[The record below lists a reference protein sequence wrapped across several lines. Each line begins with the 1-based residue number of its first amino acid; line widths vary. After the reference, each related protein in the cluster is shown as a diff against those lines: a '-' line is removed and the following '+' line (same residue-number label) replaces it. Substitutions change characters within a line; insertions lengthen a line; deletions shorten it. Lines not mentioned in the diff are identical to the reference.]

1 VTVADVKASNG
12 VVHIVNQV
20 LIPPGLEVPTIPE
33 VAVSAG
39 LKTLVA
45 AVTAAKLGSVL
56 SGKGP
61 FTVFAPTDAA
71 FNNLPK
77 GALAALLKPENSK
90 DLVKLLE
97 YHVVD
102 GEVVSADL
110 KNGQHVKTF
119 EGQDVNVT
127 ISGSTI
133 SIDEA
138 KVTKADI
145 YAGNGVVHVIDAVML
160 PPGFALP
167 GVGDNSPTIPSIA
180 EKTDNLSTLV
190 TALKAAGLVDTL
202 SGKGP
207 YTVFAPTNKAFRF
220 LRPAELTYLLN
231 NKTALTK
238 VLEYHVADGSVLSSA
253 LTNGEKIKTLEGANV
268 SVTITKKG
276 TVTTVMINEATVT
289 VADVKASNGVV
300 HIVNQVL
307 IPPGLEVPTIPE
319 VAVSAGLKTLV
330 AAVTAAKLGS
340 VLSGKGPFTVFA
352 PTDAAFNNLPKGVLA
367 ALLKPENIK
376 DLVKVLEYHVV
387 SDELVS
393 ADLKNGQHVKTLEGQ
408 EVNVAISGSTVSI
421 DQAKVITADVYA
433 GNGVVHVIDAV
444 MLPPGFTPPAVVKS
458 VFQVIV

>member
-1 VTVADVKASNG
+1 
-12 VVHIVNQV
+12 
-20 LIPPGLEVPTIPE
+20 
-33 VAVSAG
+33 
-39 LKTLVA
+39 
-45 AVTAAKLGSVL
+45 
-56 SGKGP
+56 
-61 FTVFAPTDAA
+61 
-71 FNNLPK
+71 
-77 GALAALLKPENSK
+77 
-90 DLVKLLE
+90 
-97 YHVVD
+97 
-102 GEVVSADL
+102 
-110 KNGQHVKTF
+110 
-119 EGQDVNVT
+119 
-127 ISGSTI
+127 
-133 SIDEA
+133 
-138 KVTKADI
+138 
-145 YAGNGVVHVIDAVML
+145 
-160 PPGFALP
+160 
-167 GVGDNSPTIPSIA
+167 
-180 EKTDNLSTLV
+180 
-190 TALKAAGLVDTL
+190 
-202 SGKGP
+202 
-207 YTVFAPTNKAFRF
+207 
-220 LRPAELTYLLN
+220 
-231 NKTALTK
+231 
-238 VLEYHVADGSVLSSA
+238 LSSA

-367 ALLKPENIK
+367 ALLKPENSK
-376 DLVKVLEYHVV
+376 DLVKLLEYHVV